1 VTRHQ
6 CGQHCAVS
14 RWSPRYERWEGKAG
28 RTRSS
33 TGEQSFLKPGERKRP
48 NRTAN
53 GYYPS
58 RTITISLSCKNRN
71 RNTRGNKHHFY
82 TKVPLPRTTWTCV
95 DVRWR
100 LESLLFLEILSRLD
114 NANRKCLLR
123 SVYLGNPVKHFI
135 EQRCGNCFTYLSHEV
150 SYQRVICVL
159 FFQTAVDV
167 ADHWHHIS
175 AAKKMNHSIQNCFL
189 KLKLQSK

>member
-1 VTRHQ
+1 M
-6 CGQHCAVS
+6 
-14 RWSPRYERWEGKAG
+14 G
-28 RTRSS
+28 RKSWTNSVEYGGAIIS
-33 TGEQSFLKPGERKRP
+33 KTWGEKTSKPNSWWVLSKSHNNDFFELQKQKSKYSGEQAP
-48 NRTAN
+48 
-53 GYYPS
+53 
-58 RTITISLSCKNRN
+58 
-71 RNTRGNKHHFY
+71 FY

-100 LESLLFLEILSRLD
+100 LESFLFLEILSRLD